1 MVRIPKHREPTHP
14 GEMLSEEFLEP
25 LGISQRHLADAILVP
40 YRQVN
45 ELVNRRRGITAS
57 AALRLSYYFG
67 NSPDFW
73 ISLQNR
79 WDLYHVMRDEAKE
92 LKRIRPLRSES

>member
-25 LGISQRHLADAILVP
+25 LGISQRHLADAIHVP

-45 ELVNRRRGITAS
+45 EVVNRRRGITAGT
-57 AALRLSYYFG
+57 ALRLSYYFG
-67 NSPDFW
+67 NSPEFW